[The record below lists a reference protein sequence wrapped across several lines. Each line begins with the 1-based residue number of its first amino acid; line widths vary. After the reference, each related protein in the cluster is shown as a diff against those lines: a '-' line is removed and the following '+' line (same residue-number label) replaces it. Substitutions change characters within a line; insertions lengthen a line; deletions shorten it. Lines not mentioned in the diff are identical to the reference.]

1 MDVIAEIITYL
12 KQTLN
17 VPVSSEVPATHP
29 ARFVTV
35 GRIGGADVELLSTP
49 RVDIDTWGTSDLD
62 ASTIGET
69 VKNSMFELM
78 HTSGLIS
85 DVYRSSYYRSDV
97 DGYHRYTGT
106 YEITRNID

>member
-12 KQTLN
+12 KQTIN
-17 VPVSSEVPATHP
+17 VPVSSEVPATRP

-35 GRIGGADVELLSTP
+35 GRVGGQDVELLSNP
-49 RVDIDTWGTSDLD
+49 RVDIDAWGSSDLD
-62 ASTIGET
+62 ASTIGEQ
-69 VKNSMFELM
+69 VKAAIFALA

-85 DVYRSSYYRSDV
+85 DVSRSTYYRSDI

-106 YEITRNID
+106 YEFIRNI